1 MTRRAVRV
9 FLDSNVILSGLF
21 SDRGAPRIILDILSL
36 NLSFITGITGRYNI
50 LEIERNLRAKLPAA
64 VPVYKEYIAKLNL
77 HIIPV
82 PALEE
87 VREYTGT
94 ISAKDVPVLVSAI
107 KGKADYLITGDK
119 KDFGKLKGDYPFII
133 TGPSDFIENILP
145 VILGQLEKNEE

>member
-9 FLDSNVILSGLF
+9 FLDSNVILSGFF
-21 SDRGAPRIILDILSL
+21 SDRGTPRIILDILSL
-36 NLSFITGITGRYNI
+36 NLSFITSITGRYNI

-119 KDFGKLKGDYPFII
+119 KDFGKLKGDYPFKII
-133 TGPSDFIENILP
+133 SPSDFLEIILP
-145 VILGQLEKNEE
+145 KILGELEKTE

>member
-1 MTRRAVRV
+1 MTKRAVRV

-50 LEIERNLRAKLPAA
+50 MEIERNLRAKLPEAI
-64 VPVYKEYIAKLNL
+64 PVYKEYIAKLNL

-82 PALEE
+82 PEMDE
-87 VREYTGT
+87 VKKYSGAT
-94 ISAKDVPVLVSAI
+94 SAKDVPVLVSAI

-133 TGPSDFIENILP
+133 TGPSDFIEKILP
-145 VILGQLEKNEE
+145 GILGQLKKND

>member
-1 MTRRAVRV
+1 MTKRAVRV

-50 LEIERNLRAKLPAA
+50 MEIERNLKAKLPAA
-64 VPVYKEYIAKLNL
+64 VPVYKEYFAKLNL

-82 PALEE
+82 PELEE
-87 VREYTGT
+87 VKKYGGATA
-94 ISAKDVPVLVSAI
+94 AKDVPVLVSAI

-119 KDFGKLKGDYPFII
+119 KDFGKLKGDYPFVI
-133 TGPSDFIENILP
+133 TGPSDFLENILP
-145 VILGQLEKNEE
+145 EILRGLEKAEQ